1 MLAKASRDPAIES
14 TSSDSSDKSCYYE
27 LVQDVREK
35 LAALPSD
42 GPIRKA
48 LPESKMKEIADRVE
62 IAPTSDLESG
72 YWPPLF
78 CFVSRRDIAD
88 LTEFESDLRLVCTK
102 SSSPDSVVNFLEAN
116 PQEDT
121 RWTSG
126 LFELCIKACVIKQTQ
141 SAIEVDSALPN
152 GSRPDIR
159 LSLNGRNVWFECTVL
174 GDSQEDRAA
183 WDRYM
188 QVRKIDK
195 SVQMVRPG
203 NFDTAD
209 SKGPSLYYDCLRMY
223 LKVFNK
229 LAPNFNPDKSQ
240 VSPDEPNVLLISIAS
255 SKSPL
260 SQSPGIGWALDEL
273 LADQPKGEARVKDVA
288 PSLDISLSGWLDF
301 QARDLSQQSK
311 LEFKAYCQRFHE
323 IIALPRRLGAIIV
336 FDGYKIEHAR
346 VNYNALSKCSLSH
359 KNAARFE
366 EILGGI
372 PRYAR

>member
-1 MLAKASRDPAIES
+1 MQ
-14 TSSDSSDKSCYYE
+14 E
-27 LVQDVREK
+27 L
-35 LAALPSD
+35 
-42 GPIRKA
+42 
-48 LPESKMKEIADRVE
+48 ADRVE
-62 IAPTSDLESG
+62 VALLPDLEFG

-88 LTEFESDLRLVCTK
+88 LTEFESDLRLVCAK
-102 SSSPDSVVNFLEAN
+102 SSSPGSVVSFLEAT

-126 LFELCIKACVIKQTQ
+126 LFELCIKACLIKQAQ
-141 SAIEVDSALPN
+141 SVEVDSALPN

-188 QVRKIDK
+188 QAKKINK

-203 NFDTAD
+203 DFDTAD
-209 SKGPSLYYDCLRMY
+209 SKSPSLYYDCLRMY

-260 SQSPGIGWALDEL
+260 SRSPGIGWALDEL
-273 LADQPKGEARVKDVA
+273 LADQPKGETRVKDVA
-288 PSLDISLSGWLDF
+288 PSLDISLSGWMDF
-301 QARDLSQQSK
+301 QARNLSQQSQLDLK
-311 LEFKAYCQRFHE
+311 EYCQKSHE

-336 FDGYKIEHAR
+336 FDGCEIRHAR
-346 VNYNALSKCSLSH
+346 VNYNARPHCRLSH
-359 KNAARFE
+359 KEVAHFE
-366 EILGGI
+366 EILGDI
-372 PRYAR
+372 PRYARA